1 MPAFFVY
8 LAVLHKLGRQ
18 LRNRPRRNPHF
29 TCDLFTA
36 GQAVIDPLQNDRSPV
51 SKGARY
57 IGAGPV
63 RPEMSLIIR
72 DRYFAAHLGK
82 A

>member
-1 MPAFFVY
+1 MD
-8 LAVLHKLGRQ
+8 LAVFYELGRQ
-18 LRNRPRRNPHF
+18 LGNRPWTNAHF
-29 TCDLFTA
+29 AGDLFTA